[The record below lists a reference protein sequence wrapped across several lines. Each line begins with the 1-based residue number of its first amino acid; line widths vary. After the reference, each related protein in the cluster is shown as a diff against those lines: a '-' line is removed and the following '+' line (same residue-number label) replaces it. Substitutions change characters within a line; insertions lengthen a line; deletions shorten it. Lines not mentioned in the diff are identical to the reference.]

1 LPQTCLSQITGKDII
16 DGGAY
21 IGDSILIFEEFV
33 PRTVYAFEPLEEN
46 FILLNKTIYINKLR
60 NVIPLKIGLGNI
72 KEKTSITSFD
82 SASFRSDIFK
92 ENLGESI
99 EITSLDD
106 FVMEKEIDV
115 GLIKLDVEGSE
126 FDVLL
131 GAKNTI
137 REYRPILIISV
148 YHRDQDFFEIPK
160 LIKEMK
166 TQYKMRFL
174 NLNRMSA
181 TLERIILAY
190 IE

>member
-72 KEKTSITSFD
+72 KGKMSITSFG

-99 EITSLDD
+99 INQVVSKISFTH
-106 FVMEKEIDV
+106 
-115 GLIKLDVEGSE
+115 
-126 FDVLL
+126 
-131 GAKNTI
+131 
-137 REYRPILIISV
+137 RILK
-148 YHRDQDFFEIPK
+148 H
-160 LIKEMK
+160 
-166 TQYKMRFL
+166 
-174 NLNRMSA
+174 
-181 TLERIILAY
+181 
-190 IE
+190 

>member
-1 LPQTCLSQITGKDII
+1 MPQTCLSQITGKDII

>member
-21 IGDSILIFEEFV
+21 IGDSILIFKEFA

-72 KEKTSITSFD
+72 KGKMSITSFG

-92 ENLGESI
+92 ENLEESI
-99 EITSLDD
+99 ETTSLDD

-131 GAKNTI
+131 GAKKTI
-137 REYRPILIISV
+137 REYKPILIISV
-148 YHRDQDFFEIPK
+148 YHRGQDFFEIPR
-160 LIKEMK
+160 LIKEMEP
-166 TQYKMRFL
+166 QYKMRFL

-190 IE
+190 I